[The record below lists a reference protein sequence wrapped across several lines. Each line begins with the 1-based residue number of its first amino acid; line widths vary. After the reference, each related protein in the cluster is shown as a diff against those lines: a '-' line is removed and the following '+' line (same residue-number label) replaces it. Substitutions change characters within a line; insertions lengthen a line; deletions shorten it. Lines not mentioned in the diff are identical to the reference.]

1 MKIKK
6 WISDNIGFSPILL
19 AGVIGWILDVLNMEI
34 WVIYWFL
41 GFLGVF
47 LSGALFH
54 YVDKHVEEGKDEE
67 NKEDEED
74 NK

>member
-6 WISDNIGFSPILL
+6 WIGENIGFSPIILTVL
-19 AGVIGWILDVLNMEI
+19 IGWLLDVLNMEI

-41 GFLGVF
+41 GFFGVF

-54 YVDKHVEEGKDEE
+54 YVDKRAEEGKNEE
-67 NKEDEED
+67 NKEVEEY
-74 NK
+74 NE

>member
-19 AGVIGWILDVLNMEI
+19 AGVIGWILDWVFGVEI

-47 LSGALFH
+47 LSGGLLH
-54 YVDKHVEEGKDEE
+54 YIDKCIEEKDEE
-67 NKEDEED
+67 NKEED